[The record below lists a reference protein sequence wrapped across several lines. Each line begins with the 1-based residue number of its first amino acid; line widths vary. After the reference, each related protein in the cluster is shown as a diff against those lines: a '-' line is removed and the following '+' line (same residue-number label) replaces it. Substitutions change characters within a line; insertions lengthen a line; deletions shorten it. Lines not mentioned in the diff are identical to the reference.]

1 MFTIGNVGG
10 AKYRGAKLGDYKAVG
25 DRTGFRVYA
34 SECLLQWDGI
44 FVRRK
49 SWEIRHPQDFIKAK
63 PERLAVKL
71 PRPEQKVLIPVEDTD
86 VNLFGNC

>member
-1 MFTIGNVGG
+1 MFNMSGPR
-10 AKYRGAKLGDYKAVG
+10 YRGVKLGGYKAVC

-34 SECLLQWDGI
+34 SDCRLQWDGV
-44 FVRRK
+44 FVRKK

-63 PERLAVKL
+63 PEKLAVRL
-71 PRPEQKVLIPVEDTD
+71 PRPEQKELIPVEDTS